1 MITNENDF
9 IGIMMKCKNE
19 KDICNIGKIIEL
31 SGMSDMQC
39 LPFIQSLNAK
49 GIIQKVDLESIQINP
64 IAYSIYENPKK
75 KQENHSLNFPY
86 RF

>member
-19 KDICNIGKIIEL
+19 QDICDVMKVIEL

-39 LPFIQSLNAK
+39 LPFIQSLSSK
-49 GIIQKVDLESIQINP
+49 GIIRSIDTQYIQILSP
-64 IAYSIYENPKK
+64 IPFMKARRR